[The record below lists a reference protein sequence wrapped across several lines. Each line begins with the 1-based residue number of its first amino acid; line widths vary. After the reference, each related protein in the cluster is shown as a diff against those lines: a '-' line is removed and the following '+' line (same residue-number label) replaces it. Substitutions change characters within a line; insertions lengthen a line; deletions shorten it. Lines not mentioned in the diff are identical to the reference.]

1 MKRMK
6 YFFMVC
12 FCCIL
17 GVLNAQPVSELQQ
30 QAADIEKKLDEVL
43 ALEAYKKILKVDSKN
58 LTALVKCAEYCA
70 SIGARQKNAQAKL
83 PWYTQAQAY
92 ASQALDAHPEDAQ
105 SNYVMALSAGKLTET
120 EDENKKVV
128 EYVRQV
134 KVYGDKALALNPN
147 YAKANYVMGKWHY
160 QMITLSWIKRTA
172 VKAFYG
178 GLPEAELDSAIKY
191 MERCRSLDKY
201 FALNYLDLAKAYN
214 ENREPAK
221 ALAILNL
228 LVKLPIRT
236 YDDTAI
242 KEEGRKLLEKLS

>member
-1 MKRMK
+1 MK
-6 YFFMVC
+6 YLFMLCLCGIFTVGSTQS
-12 FCCIL
+12 I
-17 GVLNAQPVSELQQ
+17 SELQQ
-30 QAADIEKKLDEVL
+30 QAIDIEKKLDEL
-43 ALEAYKKILKVDSKN
+43 QALEAYKKILSLDSKN
-58 LTALVKCAEYCA
+58 LPALVKCTEYCA
-70 SIGARQKNAQAKL
+70 SIGARQKTVQGKL
-83 PWYTQAQAY
+83 PWYTQAQTY
-92 ASQALDAHPEDAQ
+92 AKQALDAYPEDAQ
-105 SNYVMALSAGKLTET
+105 SNYAMALSAGKLTET

-134 KVYGDKALALNPN
+134 KEYGDNALVINPN
-147 YAKANYVMGKWHY
+147 DAKANYVMGKWHY

-191 MERCRSLDKY
+191 MEKCRSLDKY

-221 ALAILNL
+221 SIAILNL
-228 LVKLPIRT
+228 LVKLPVRT
-236 YDDTAI
+236 FDDAAI